1 MMASCLY
8 IVGTPIGNLEDITL
22 RGIRILKEVD
32 IIAAEDTRQTAKL
45 LNHYDIKK
53 PMISYHEHNKKTK
66 GDEII
71 GLILQGKNVA
81 LVSDA
86 GMPCVSDPGE
96 DLVRLCVEKGIEVI
110 PIPGPSASLTALS
123 ISGLPTSHFVF
134 EGFLPT
140 KGKERKE
147 RLERLSKE
155 VRTIIL
161 YEAPHRLMTT
171 LKDLKEYMGNANIS
185 ISRELTKKFEE
196 TLRTDL
202 DGAIEEFSNRNIRG
216 EFVLIL
222 EGKSPEAIKEDEEK
236 RWKDIS
242 IKDHIIMFMDKGLSK
257 KEAVALVAKERGI
270 SKKEVYNI
278 SIEI

>member
-71 GLILQGKNVA
+71 GLIFQGKNVA

-123 ISGLPTSHFVF
+123 ISGLPTSRFVF

-147 RLERLSKE
+147 RLERLRKE
-155 VRTIIL
+155 NRTIIL

-171 LKDLKEYMGNANIS
+171 LKDLKEYMGNVNIS

-196 TLRTDL
+196 ILRTDL
-202 DGAIEEFSNRNIRG
+202 EGAIEEFSNRNIRG

-236 RWKDIS
+236 HWKDIS
-242 IKDHIIMFMDKGLSK
+242 IKDHIIMYMDKGLSK